1 MKSLIWTCVYGG
13 DDYFNILRISLE
25 SLIKYGKYKRSLYI
39 FSDKDQQQTLQYVPT
54 ELWSWTIVLPFPE
67 KAHISARYE
76 CASYLPKDYDVY
88 LYVDTDII
96 YDASVWPMLYDIKNS
111 EKLCFT
117 SEKHLYP
124 NLQAKIGSLRNG
136 STYNSEW
143 FGLAIAHQDGSL
155 DDCYLPIIN
164 SGVIGSNDL
173 DELITVCC
181 DIKAKLKYIDPK
193 YLQEFGDQPVTN
205 YVIIQYGCETN
216 ITRYVHFVNSAPPE
230 LHVRN
235 GVGLRGMVHFL
246 WAGERKF
253 AEMSQYLS
261 LLERLGLNAP
271 GS

>member
-1 MKSLIWTCVYGG
+1 MTPLIWTCVYGG

-67 KAHISARYE
+67 KAHISSRYD
-76 CASYLPKDYDVY
+76 CASHLPKDYDVY
-88 LYVDTDII
+88 LYVDTDIV
-96 YDASVWPMLYDIKNS
+96 YDASVWSMLYDIKNS

-155 DDCYLPIIN
+155 DDRYLPIIN

-173 DELITVCC
+173 DELVTVCC

-193 YLQEFGDQPVTN
+193 YLKEFGDQPVTN
-205 YVIIQYGCETN
+205 YVIIRYGCETN

-261 LLERLGLNAP
+261 LLERLGLEAP